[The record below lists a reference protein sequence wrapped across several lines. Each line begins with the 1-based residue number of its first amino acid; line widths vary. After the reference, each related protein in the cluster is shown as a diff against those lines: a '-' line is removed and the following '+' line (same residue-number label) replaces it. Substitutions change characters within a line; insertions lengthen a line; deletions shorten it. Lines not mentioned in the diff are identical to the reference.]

1 MRPTHI
7 SMRGGGYLEPF
18 LFAEDITI
26 GGGDIH
32 RAIAYSSDLGVADLA
47 SGKLSRGHR
56 GEKLENCG

>member
-1 MRPTHI
+1 
-7 SMRGGGYLEPF
+7 MRGGGYLEPF